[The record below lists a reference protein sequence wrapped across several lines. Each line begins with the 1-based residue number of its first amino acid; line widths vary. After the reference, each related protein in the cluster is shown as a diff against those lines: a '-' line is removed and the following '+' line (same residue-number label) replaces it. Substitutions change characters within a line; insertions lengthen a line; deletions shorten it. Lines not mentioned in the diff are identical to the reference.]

1 VVIPE
6 LSDLS
11 ELFPCPCCGF
21 RVFTFPPG
29 YHQVCPICSWE
40 DNLAQ
45 LRFPLMPGG
54 ANRESLQV
62 AQQNYREYGAVDR
75 QCVDRV
81 REPDEADRRDPGWRP
96 LDPGTDNVEQPQS
109 GIKYADSY
117 PEDTT
122 VLYYWRRNYWRRIVG

>member
-1 VVIPE
+1 MEIGVST
-6 LSDLS
+6 LR

-54 ANRESLQV
+54 ANRESLEVSQK
-62 AQQNYREYGAVDR
+62 NFREFGAADR
-75 QCVDRV
+75 YSLDRV
-81 REPDEADRRDPGWRP
+81 REPDESDHQERDWRP
-96 LDPGTDNVEQPQS
+96 LDTRTDNVEEPQR
-109 GIKYADSY
+109 GVNYADSY

-122 VLYYWRRNYWRRIVG
+122 VLYYWRNSYWRRVVG

>member
-1 VVIPE
+1 MQTGIPILE
-6 LSDLS
+6 

-21 RVFTFPPG
+21 RVFTLPPG
-29 YHQVCPICSWE
+29 FHQVCPICSWE

-62 AQQNYREYGAVDR
+62 AQRNFREFGAADR
-75 QCVDRV
+75 YSLDRV
-81 REPDEADRRDPGWRP
+81 RAPDESDRRERDWRP
-96 LDPGTDNVEQPQS
+96 LDPRTDNIEEPRA

-122 VLYYWRRNYWRRIVG
+122 VLYYWRGSYWRRIVG